1 VSLATKGNKMQQEQE
16 WSEVQTEKPEKEKIE
31 FEVEKDEP
39 KKEEV
44 KQEVKASEPKI
55 KKEEPKELE
64 GINTKGAEK
73 RIRQLIKQRKERDE
87 EVAKLIRQNEELT
100 SKLNNKQKEFTNIS
114 KLNLDATEKQ
124 LKDKLE
130 LARNAYKAA
139 HQEGDTEK
147 ILQAQEF
154 LNDAQNDLKSVG
166 ATKQQFKEPEVQ
178 PQQQVQQP
186 QQQYQQPTPDPKA
199 QSWAEQNDW
208 FGEDKIRTAAA
219 LAIDADLK
227 EEGFNPTDDDY
238 YTEIDNRL
246 KEAFP
251 HRYQTQEVEPKEENR
266 TQETSPAQVV
276 AGGTRSTPSS
286 NKKVKLSKEDVRLA
300 NKWNIPLEQYAQEK
314 LKATNAEGEYTTIN
328 MQRGGK

>member
-1 VSLATKGNKMQQEQE
+1 MEQQQE
-16 WSEVQTEKPEKEKIE
+16 WNEVQTEKPEETKVEY
-31 FEVEKDEP
+31 EVEKEEP
-39 KKEEV
+39 KKVEPEV
-44 KQEVKASEPKI
+44 KKEEPEV

-64 GINTKGAEK
+64 GIQTKGAEK
-73 RIRQLIKQRKERDE
+73 RIRQLVKQRKDKED
-87 EVAKLIRQNEELT
+87 EVARLIRQNEEL
-100 SKLNNKQKEFTNIS
+100 SSRLNNTQKEFTNIS

-130 LARNAYKAA
+130 LARGAYTTA
-139 HQEGDTEK
+139 HQDGDAEK
-147 ILQAQEF
+147 ILKAQEF

-166 ATKQQFKEPEVQ
+166 ATKMQFKEPEVKQ
-178 PQQQVQQP
+178 TQQQVQQP
-186 QQQYQQPTPDPKA
+186 QYQQPTPDPKA
-199 QSWAEQNDW
+199 QSWAEKNDW

-238 YTEIDNRL
+238 YSEVDSRL

-251 HRYQTQEVEPKEENR
+251 HRYKTKEVEEVRK
-266 TQETSPAQVV
+266 QETLPAQVV

-286 NKKVKLSKEDVRLA
+286 KNKVKLSKEDVRLA

-314 LKATNAEGEYTTIN
+314 LKATSAEGEYTTIN

>member
-1 VSLATKGNKMQQEQE
+1 MQEE
-16 WSEVQTEKPEKEKIE
+16 SWNEVKTEEPEKEKVE
-31 FEVEKDEP
+31 YEVEKEEP
-39 KKEEV
+39 KKVEPEV
-44 KQEVKASEPKI
+44 
-55 KKEEPKELE
+55 KKEEPKELQ
-64 GINTKGAEK
+64 GIETKGAEK
-73 RIRQLIKQRKERDE
+73 RIRQLVKQRKEKE
-87 EVAKLIRQNEELT
+87 EQVSNLIRQNEELN
-100 SKLNNKQKEFTNIS
+100 SRLNNTQREFTNIS
-114 KLNLDATEKQ
+114 KLNLDATENQ

-130 LARNAYKAA
+130 LARGAYQAA
-139 HQEGDTEK
+139 HEEGDSSK
-147 ILQAQEF
+147 ILKAQEF

-166 ATKQQFKEPEVQ
+166 ATKMQFREPEVQ
-178 PQQQVQQP
+178 APQQQVQQP
-186 QQQYQQPTPDPKA
+186 HYQPQPTPDPKA
-199 QSWAEQNDW
+199 QSWAEKNDW

-238 YTEIDNRL
+238 YTEVDNRL

-251 HRYQTQEVEPKEENR
+251 HRYKTEEVEEVRK
-266 TQETSPAQVV
+266 QETSPAQVV

-314 LKATNAEGEYTTIN
+314 LKATSAEGEYTTIN

>member
-1 VSLATKGNKMQQEQE
+1 MEQQQE
-16 WSEVQTEKPEKEKIE
+16 WSEVQTEKPEETKVEY
-31 FEVEKDEP
+31 EVEKEEP
-39 KKEEV
+39 KKVEPEV
-44 KQEVKASEPKI
+44 

-64 GINTKGAEK
+64 GIQTKGAEK
-73 RIRQLIKQRKERDE
+73 RIRQLIRQRKEKEE
-87 EVAKLIRQNEELT
+87 EVSRLIKQNEELS
-100 SKLNNKQKEFTNIS
+100 SKLNNTQKEFTNIS

-130 LARNAYKAA
+130 LARNAYTTA
-139 HQEGDTEK
+139 HQDGDADK
-147 ILQAQEF
+147 ILKAQEF

-166 ATKQQFKEPEVQ
+166 ATKMQFKEPEVQ
-178 PQQQVQQP
+178 ASQQQVQQP
-186 QQQYQQPTPDPKA
+186 QYQQQPTPNPKA
-199 QSWAEQNDW
+199 QSWAEKNDW

-238 YTEIDNRL
+238 YTEVDNRL

-251 HRYQTQEVEPKEENR
+251 HRYKNEPVEETRK
-266 TQETSPAQVV
+266 QETSPAQVV

-286 NKKVKLSKEDVRLA
+286 KNKVKLTKEDVRLA

-314 LKATNAEGEYTTIN
+314 LKATSAEGEYTTIN

>member
-1 VSLATKGNKMQQEQE
+1 MQEE
-16 WSEVQTEKPEKEKIE
+16 SWNEVKTEEPEKEKVE
-31 FEVEKDEP
+31 FEVEKEEP
-39 KKEEV
+39 KKVEPEV
-44 KQEVKASEPKI
+44 
-55 KKEEPKELE
+55 KKEEPKELQ
-64 GINTKGAEK
+64 GIETKGAEK
-73 RIRQLIKQRKERDE
+73 RIRQLVKQRKDKED
-87 EVAKLIRQNEELT
+87 EVARLIKQNEELNFR
-100 SKLNNKQKEFTNIS
+100 LNNTQKEFTNIS

-130 LARNAYKAA
+130 LARGAYTTAY
-139 HQEGDTEK
+139 QDGDAEK
-147 ILQAQEF
+147 ILKAQEF

-166 ATKQQFKEPEVQ
+166 ATKMQFKEPEVKQ
-178 PQQQVQQP
+178 TQQQVQQP
-186 QQQYQQPTPDPKA
+186 QYQQQPTPDPKA
-199 QSWAEQNDW
+199 QSWAEKNDW

-238 YTEIDNRL
+238 YSEVDNRL

-251 HRYQTQEVEPKEENR
+251 HRYKAEEVEEVRK
-266 TQETSPAQVV
+266 QETSPAQVV

-286 NKKVKLSKEDVRLA
+286 KNKVKLSKEDVRLA

-314 LKATNAEGEYTTIN
+314 LKATSADGEYTTIN

>member
-16 WSEVQTEKPEKEKIE
+16 WSEVQTEQPEKEKVE
-31 FEVEKDEP
+31 FEIEKDEP

-44 KQEVKASEPKI
+44 KQEVKAPEPVV

-87 EVAKLIRQNEELT
+87 EVARLIKQNEELT
-100 SKLNNKQKEFTNIS
+100 SKLNNTQKEFTNIS

-130 LARNAYKAA
+130 LARTNYKTA

-186 QQQYQQPTPDPKA
+186 QQQIQQPTPDPKA
-199 QSWAEQNDW
+199 QNWAEQNDW

-251 HRYQTQEVEPKEENR
+251 HRYQTKEVEPKEENR

>member
-1 VSLATKGNKMQQEQE
+1 MEQQQE
-16 WSEVQTEKPEKEKIE
+16 WSEVQTEKPEETKVEY
-31 FEVEKDEP
+31 EVEKEEP
-39 KKEEV
+39 KKVEPEV
-44 KQEVKASEPKI
+44 KKVEPEV

-64 GINTKGAEK
+64 GIQTKGAEK
-73 RIRQLIKQRKERDE
+73 RIRQLIKQRKEKEE
-87 EVAKLIRQNEELT
+87 EVSRLIKQNEELT
-100 SKLNNKQKEFTNIS
+100 SKLSNTQKEFTNIS

-130 LARNAYKAA
+130 LARNAYTTA
-139 HQEGDTEK
+139 HQDGDADK
-147 ILQAQEF
+147 ILKAQEF

-166 ATKQQFKEPEVQ
+166 ATKMQFKEPEVQ
-178 PQQQVQQP
+178 APQQQVQQP
-186 QQQYQQPTPDPKA
+186 QYQPQPTADPKA
-199 QSWAEQNDW
+199 QSWAEKNDW
-208 FGEDKIRTAAA
+208 FGDDKIRTAAA

-238 YTEIDNRL
+238 YTEVDNRL

-251 HRYQTQEVEPKEENR
+251 HRYKDEPVEETRK
-266 TQETSPAQVV
+266 QETSPAQVV

-286 NKKVKLSKEDVRLA
+286 KNKVKLTKEDVRLA

-314 LKATNAEGEYTTIN
+314 LKATSAEGEYTTIN

>member
-1 VSLATKGNKMQQEQE
+1 MEQQQE
-16 WSEVQTEKPEKEKIE
+16 WNEVQTEKPEETKVEY
-31 FEVEKDEP
+31 EVEKEEP
-39 KKEEV
+39 KKVEPEV
-44 KQEVKASEPKI
+44 KKV
-55 KKEEPKELE
+55 EPKELE
-64 GINTKGAEK
+64 GIETKGAEK
-73 RIRQLIKQRKERDE
+73 RIRQLIRQRKEKEE
-87 EVAKLIRQNEELT
+87 EVSRLIRQNEELN
-100 SKLNNKQKEFTNIS
+100 SKLNTTQKEFTNIS

-130 LARNAYKAA
+130 LARGAYQAA
-139 HQEGDTEK
+139 HEEGDSSK
-147 ILQAQEF
+147 ILKAQEF

-166 ATKQQFKEPEVQ
+166 ATKMQFKEPEVKQ
-178 PQQQVQQP
+178 TQEQIQQP
-186 QQQYQQPTPDPKA
+186 QYQQQPTPDPKA
-199 QSWAEQNDW
+199 QSWAEKNDW

-238 YTEIDNRL
+238 YTEVDNRL

-251 HRYQTQEVEPKEENR
+251 HRYKTEEVEEVRK
-266 TQETSPAQVV
+266 QETSPAQVV

-314 LKATNAEGEYTTIN
+314 LKATSADGEYTTIN

>member
-1 VSLATKGNKMQQEQE
+1 MQQEQE
-16 WSEVQTEKPEKEKIE
+16 WSEVQTEQPEKEKVE
-31 FEVEKDEP
+31 FEIEKDEP

-44 KQEVKASEPKI
+44 KQEVKAPEPEV

-87 EVAKLIRQNEELT
+87 EVARLIKQNEELT
-100 SKLNNKQKEFTNIS
+100 SKLNNTQKEFTNIS

-130 LARNAYKAA
+130 LARTNYKTA

-186 QQQYQQPTPDPKA
+186 QQKYQQPTPDPKA

-251 HRYQTQEVEPKEENR
+251 HRYQTKEVEPKEENR
-266 TQETSPAQVV
+266 KQETSPAQVV

>member
-1 VSLATKGNKMQQEQE
+1 MEQQQE

-44 KQEVKASEPKI
+44 KQEVKTPEPEV

-73 RIRQLIKQRKERDE
+73 RIRQLIKQRKDRDE
-87 EVAKLIRQNEELT
+87 EVARLIKQNEELT
-100 SKLNNKQKEFTNIS
+100 SKLNNTQKEFTNIS

-130 LARNAYKAA
+130 LARTNYKTA

-166 ATKQQFKEPEVQ
+166 ATKQQFKEPEVEQ
-178 PQQQVQQP
+178 KQQQIQQP

-199 QSWAEQNDW
+199 QSWAEKNDW